1 MVRVPTA
8 TTMNQPRCSMCR
20 RAVDDPKLLPFCSP
34 RCQQQDLVNWLDGAY
49 SLEGPPP
56 DDVDVRPSPPDDDE
70 S

>member
-1 MVRVPTA
+1 
-8 TTMNQPRCSMCR
+8 MCR

-56 DDVDVRPSPPDDDE
+56 DDVDVRPPPPDDDG